1 MSDEAMIERGKQT
14 RAQMMG
20 PEYEARVRNS
30 ETPFSQ
36 PIRDFTTQYVWGE
49 IWSDPTIPH
58 RTRSLINIAMLT
70 VMHCSEELKTH
81 VRGARRNGCSWD
93 EIRAVLKHAG
103 VYSGAPALRSATRF
117 VNEVYLEET
126 APRPATSAG

>member
-1 MSDEAMIERGKQT
+1 MSDEEMIQRGRHT
-14 RAQMMG
+14 RAQMLG
-20 PEYEARVRNS
+20 PDYEERVRTT

-58 RTRSLINIAMLT
+58 KVRSMLNIAMLT
-70 VMHCSEELKTH
+70 TMHCGEELKTH
-81 VRGARRNGCSWD
+81 IRGARRNGCSWD

-103 VYSGAPALRSATRF
+103 VYSGAPALRSATRYA
-117 VNEVYLEET
+117 NDVYREEM
-126 APRPATSAG
+126 GKGGG